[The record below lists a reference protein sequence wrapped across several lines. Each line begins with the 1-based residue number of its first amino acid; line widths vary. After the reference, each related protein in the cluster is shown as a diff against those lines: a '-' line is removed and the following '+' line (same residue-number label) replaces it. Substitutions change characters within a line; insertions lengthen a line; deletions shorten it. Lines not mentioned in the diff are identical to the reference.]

1 MPYWRAPA
9 RILPPAAAV
18 SCADGRAGI
27 AHLANCKTTI
37 LEPDAEAAGWRFYS
51 DGVGELL
58 PFCEVCSAREFAPD
72 APASTDA

>member
-1 MPYWRAPA
+1 M
-9 RILPPAAAV
+9 AAGSLWVATL
-18 SCADGRAGI
+18 D
-27 AHLANCKTTI
+27 K
-37 LEPDAEAAGWRFYS
+37 EAGWRFYS